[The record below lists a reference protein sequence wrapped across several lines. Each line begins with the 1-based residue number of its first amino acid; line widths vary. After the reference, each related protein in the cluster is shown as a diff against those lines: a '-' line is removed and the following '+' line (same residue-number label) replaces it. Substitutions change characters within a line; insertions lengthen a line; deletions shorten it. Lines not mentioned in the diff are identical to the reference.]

1 MFVIDMFYLLYYTD
15 QYSLL
20 DLHSTISELS
30 HTNVV
35 TRSRE
40 SISEVNED
48 VVSNQISWNGL
59 T

>member
-1 MFVIDMFYLLYYTD
+1 MFVINIFF
-15 QYSLL
+15 YSLL
-20 DLHSTISELS
+20 DLQPTISELS

-35 TRSRE
+35 TSSRD
-40 SISEVNED
+40 SISGVNED

>member
-35 TRSRE
+35 TSSRD

>member
-1 MFVIDMFYLLYYTD
+1 MFVIDQFYYITD
-15 QYSLL
+15 QDSLL
-20 DLHSTISELS
+20 GLHSTISELS

-35 TRSRE
+35 TSSRD